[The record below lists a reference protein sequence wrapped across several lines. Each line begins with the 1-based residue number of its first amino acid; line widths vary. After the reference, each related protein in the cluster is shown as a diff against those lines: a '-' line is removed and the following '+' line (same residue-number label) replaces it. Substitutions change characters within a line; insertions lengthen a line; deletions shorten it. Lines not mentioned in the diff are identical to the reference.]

1 LTPDDLVII
10 VSLSGE
16 TPLAVEFAQTLQLKE
31 VPLIS
36 ITRLHDNSLA
46 SLSTENLYITPAIF
60 QLYEVG
66 ENKKPYQSMMP
77 YFLLIE
83 IWYVKYKLYR
93 KNKIK

>member
-1 LTPDDLVII
+1 
-10 VSLSGE
+10 
-16 TPLAVEFAQTLQLKE
+16 
-31 VPLIS
+31 
-36 ITRLHDNSLA
+36 LHDNSLA

-66 ENKKPYQSMMP
+66 ENKTPYESMSP

-93 KNKIK
+93 KNKMT